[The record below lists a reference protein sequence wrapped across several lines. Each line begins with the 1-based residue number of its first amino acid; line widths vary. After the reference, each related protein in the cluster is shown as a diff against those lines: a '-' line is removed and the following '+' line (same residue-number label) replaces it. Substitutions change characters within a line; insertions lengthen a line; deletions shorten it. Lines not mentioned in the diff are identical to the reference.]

1 MVFLAYSMM
10 PLRSWVAALFGFL
23 LCAAHVAV
31 TAVLATDFPHLRWQQ
46 VSQKLYLFTSEVLNL
61 SIFCLCYMRQNN
73 FRHTYGKVN
82 FPQLY

>member
-1 MVFLAYSMM
+1 MVFLAYAMM

-46 VSQKLYLFTSEVLNL
+46 VSQKL
-61 SIFCLCYMRQNN
+61 
-73 FRHTYGKVN
+73 
-82 FPQLY
+82 